1 MKNTLPFLLSLALA
15 ATGAA
20 AETTGEPEL
29 LPGETPED
37 RARNISLK
45 LEIER
50 SIERGVGFLEAIQSE
65 DGSWGN
71 MPLPA
76 LTALPAHAIL
86 GDPRFRRGEGV
97 EVPDSA
103 RKALDLVLSHQQES
117 GGIYTRGLASYNTS
131 IAIMALL
138 AADDP
143 AYHDAIRTARAFL
156 VQQQNWIGEP
166 GDTSDPVSGGIGYGN
181 SLPHSD
187 LSNTHLALEAL
198 YHSRVLVE
206 DEGPDTPDL
215 DWDAALTFISR
226 TQNLPETNDQPWASD
241 IESERG
247 GFIYTPVESKAGE
260 FTLPGGGTG
269 LRSYGS
275 MTYSGLLSLIYA
287 DVDSDDPRVIAAK
300 EWLERHYSLD
310 ENPRLGYQGLF
321 YYFHT
326 MAKAL
331 TAAGVRELNTADGRS
346 VDWKQELALRLFDLQ
361 RTDGSWVNEGS
372 ARWMEDDGSLV
383 TAYALLTL
391 QHIYYNL

>member
-1 MKNTLPFLLSLALA
+1 MKKTFSLLLSLALA
-15 ATGAA
+15 ATSIS
-20 AETTGEPEL
+20 AETGGEPEL
-29 LPGETPED
+29 APGETPED
-37 RARNISLK
+37 RARNLSLK

-50 SIERGVGFLEAIQSE
+50 SIERGVGFLESIQAE

-103 RKALDLVLSHQQES
+103 RKALELVLSHQQES

-143 AYHDAIRTARAFL
+143 AYHEAILEARAFL
-156 VQQQNWIGEP
+156 IQQQNWMDEP
-166 GDTSDPVSGGIGYGN
+166 GDTSNPLSGGIGYGN

-187 LSNTHLALEAL
+187 LSNTKFALEAL
-198 YHSRVLVE
+198 YHSRMLVE
-206 DEGPDTPDL
+206 DEGPNVPDL
-215 DWDAALTFISR
+215 DWEAALTFISR
-226 TQNLPETNDQPWASD
+226 TQNLPETNDQPWATD

-247 GFIYTPVESKAGE
+247 GFVYTPAESQAGE
-260 FTLPGGGTG
+260 FTLPDGSVG

-275 MTYSGLLSLIYA
+275 MTYAGLLSLIYA
-287 DVDSDDPRVIAAK
+287 DVDSNDPRVISAK
-300 EWLERHYSLD
+300 EWLERHFTLY

-321 YYFHT
+321 FYFHT
-326 MAKAL
+326 MARAL
-331 TAAGVRELNTADGRS
+331 TAAGVRELETEDGRS
-346 VDWKQELALRLFDLQ
+346 VDWKRALALRLFDLQ
-361 RTDGSWVNEGS
+361 RTDGSWVNDGS

-383 TAYALLTL
+383 TAYALLAL